1 MSYVAQPLWWQDF
14 SVFFFI
20 LQISIFAN
28 IPPAIINHEYLMI
41 IQLCYINVS
50 CSYGNVVVSVINKFA
65 LVFFPS
71 ERSCKKKLSQS
82 LLMSAYEWVIRLQ
95 TLNNTSCNHVY
106 SIEPLHKVIYH
117 KYYKHWNESCTVFGL
132 IGPSRQH

>member
-1 MSYVAQPLWWQDF
+1 MARLF
-14 SVFFFI
+14 CLFL
-20 LQISIFAN
+20 LQISVFAN
-28 IPPAIINHEYLMI
+28 IPPVPAIVNHEYSMI
-41 IQLCYINVS
+41 IQLCYTNVS